1 MRITELQDTI
11 RDFWELP
18 RSRAELLLGLPEFLE
33 RHFDAIGIVS
43 GIVNGRLS
51 VLSAT
56 DARFLAAGAELPGQA
71 ELEQAAAQRMI
82 TVQCELTDAPAE
94 VRFMVGG
101 IVRERGHVIATLQLH
116 RRRPFSAN
124 SSDLLAV
131 FTRLLSA
138 RLSDTSSNL
147 EATVM
152 AELMTGLMSASS
164 IADGARRALDVLVRY
179 NNAEVG
185 VILQARRS
193 VMEAIASHGFSAAA
207 DRAVQLGIGQPYP
220 NGLAWEACLTG
231 ETLSLPVED
240 DSGDPGDVT
249 TIQPLGWRGAWRRA
263 LVLRMKKQL
272 VYTPADQMMNESIAT
287 QLHLA
292 FDRLQWEYVQ
302 DQLLSLQ
309 MEVVDADASGM
320 YQKIL
325 DAAVELVPGAMTGS
339 LLVRSSP
346 SQPFR
351 FRATSGYPLSGFRDT
366 QLSEANMLRWYGR
379 GMESFRAGEPRSIRL
394 TEAIKKASRR
404 GARGEEPILG
414 VDEILSTVCLPV
426 AYRGDVLALIN
437 LDNQL
442 DDDAFAE
449 DSARVLRLFGPVV
462 GSMLA
467 AARQREQVISMAH
480 SDPLTGLA
488 NRRGADLALASQL
501 RHAEQHNEPFVLLTL
516 DLTRFKDI
524 NDRYGHD
531 AGDQAL
537 VTVARTLQANARAG
551 DTIARWGGDEF
562 SVLLP
567 ATNRET
573 GELIAS
579 RLRSAI
585 AGLGAGEVRLGADI
599 GLAVWPDDAD
609 SATRL
614 LQIADDRM
622 YAGKLAGRSQRRDD

>member
-1 MRITELQDTI
+1 MQIAELQETI
-11 RDFWELP
+11 RDFSELP
-18 RSRAELLLGLPEFLE
+18 RSRAGLLLGLPEFLE
-33 RHFDAIGIVS
+33 WHFDAVAVVS

-56 DARFLAAGAELPGQA
+56 DPRFLEPGADLPGRA
-71 ELEQAAAQRMI
+71 ELENAVAQRKNTI
-82 TVQCELTDAPAE
+82 QCELEGAPAD

-101 IVRERGHVIATLQLH
+101 VIRERGHVIATLQLH
-116 RRRPFSAN
+116 RGGPFSA
-124 SSDLLAV
+124 SSADLLAIL
-131 FTRLLSA
+131 TRLLSA
-138 RLSDTSSNL
+138 RLSDTSSNE

-164 IADGARRALDVLVRY
+164 VAAGASHALDVLARY
-179 NNAEVG
+179 SKADAG

-193 VMEAIASHGFSAAA
+193 VMEPIASYGFSPGAERAAE
-207 DRAVQLGIGQPYP
+207 LGIGQSYP
-220 NGLAWEACLTG
+220 NGRAWEACLTG
-231 ETLSLPVED
+231 ETLSLPVD
-240 DSGDPGDVT
+240 DGSGEPGDFT

-272 VYTPADQMMNESIAT
+272 VFTPADQLMNESIAT

-339 LLVRSSP
+339 LLVRSSL

-379 GMESFRAGEPRSIRL
+379 GLEAFRAGEPRSIRR
-394 TEAIKKASRR
+394 TEEIARASRR

-501 RHAEQHNEPFVLLTL
+501 RIAEQHNEPFVLLAL

-537 VTVARTLQANARAG
+537 MTVARALAANARSG

-573 GELIAS
+573 GEQIAK
-579 RLRSAI
+579 RLRTAI
-585 AGLGAGEVRLGADI
+585 AGLGAGEVRLGVDI
-599 GLAVWPDDAD
+599 GLAAWPEDGD

-614 LQIADDRM
+614 LQVADDRM
-622 YAGKLAGRSQRRDD
+622 YAEKLGGRSQRRDD